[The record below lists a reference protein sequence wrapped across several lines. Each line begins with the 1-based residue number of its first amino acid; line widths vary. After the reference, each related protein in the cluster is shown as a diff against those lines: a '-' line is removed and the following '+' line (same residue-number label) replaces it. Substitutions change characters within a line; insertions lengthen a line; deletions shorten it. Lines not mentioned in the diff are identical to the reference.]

1 MCEVKWS
8 GDSATPWTVASQAPH
23 PWNFPGKST
32 GVGCHFLL
40 QGNLPIQGLNPGLLH
55 CRQTLYP
62 LSHRAGECA
71 YLFIS
76 YGCSWVFV
84 AVRGLPLVAASRRAF
99 SSCRASLAAERRL
112 LCPASAAV
120 ARGLWSAEHGLSRPT
135 ARGAFLDRGSN
146 SSPALAGRFLTTGPP
161 GSC

>member
-8 GDSATPWTVASQAPH
+8 EVKWRLFAAPWTVAYQAPH

-40 QGNLPIQGLNPGLLH
+40 QGNLPIQGLNPGFLH

-62 LSHRAGECA
+62 LSHRAGECV

-84 AVRGLPLVAASRRAF
+84 AVHGLPLVAASRRGLLFPQGF
-99 SSCRASLAAERRL
+99 SGCRAQAPVLRLQRRWPAGSGVQSTGLAAPRHVG
-112 LCPASAAV
+112 PSWT
-120 ARGLWSAEHGLSRPT
+120 G
-135 ARGAFLDRGSN
+135 DRTH
-146 SSPALAGRFLTTGPP
+146 PLHW
-161 GSC
+161 